1 MCMVDWSLSLA
12 NWDWKVKTSL
22 PGNAPF
28 QTSIDI
34 DWHTLHKTSTVD
46 RNDKTWTV
54 DRNGVLLDL
63 KSRFP
68 RQRICSEGF
77 HVLSLSCFFIDIM
90 IGELAWQKFYAL
102 MNSTELGTKSLS
114 ILQGLMS
121 SSPPFLPKLTLAVA
135 EMFQPVFR
143 ITLFTTTRGCFTCWE
158 VSMNGISQS

>member
-54 DRNGVLLDL
+54 DRNGVLLGL

-68 RQRICSEGF
+68 RQRICSEGLPCSF
-77 HVLSLSCFFIDIM
+77 SLLLLYRHWRGGLTDVWCTD
-90 IGELAWQKFYAL
+90 EQH
-102 MNSTELGTKSLS
+102 GTKSLS

-143 ITLFTTTRGCFTCWE
+143 IILFTTTWGCFTCWE
-158 VSMNGISQS
+158 VSMNGINQS